1 MAAYWIARA
10 KINDPVEYKK
20 YADRIPDILAKFDAK
35 VLARG
40 GEHKTLE
47 GPEVFERFVVIEFPS
62 MEVAEACFNSA
73 EYQDNVVLQN
83 NKENVAKMLE
93 IAEKAWVPIKPTA
106 KHPFVFKMGDVFAS
120 GVLAQTLQRVV
131 INNEPPKA
139 AAKWAHDKIAEIVK
153 S

>member
-73 EYQDNVVLQN
+73 EYQEAANFRRTDQAGQNELTVV
-83 NKENVAKMLE
+83 AG
-93 IAEKAWVPIKPTA
+93 A
-106 KHPFVFKMGDVFAS
+106 
-120 GVLAQTLQRVV
+120 
-131 INNEPPKA
+131 
-139 AAKWAHDKIAEIVK
+139 
-153 S
+153 

>member
-20 YADRIPDILAKFDAK
+20 YADRIPDILAKYDAK

-40 GEHKTLE
+40 GEYKTLE

-73 EYQDNVVLQN
+73 EYREAATFRRTNQAGQNELTVV
-83 NKENVAKMLE
+83 AG
-93 IAEKAWVPIKPTA
+93 A
-106 KHPFVFKMGDVFAS
+106 
-120 GVLAQTLQRVV
+120 
-131 INNEPPKA
+131 
-139 AAKWAHDKIAEIVK
+139 
-153 S
+153 